1 MTKTSSNG
9 RGTSA
14 IDFPQGLKPKV
25 YGASFGT
32 AEQGAEK
39 NTGRRRKGRFLGA
52 EAPRN
57 DKKKPLGRWPEGQLY
72 LNRGLQRRPEGQLY
86 LYRGLQR
93 RPKGQL
99 YLNRGLQRR
108 PKGPLYAMFLSAFVV
123 AALSLAVLAGC
134 SSEPKQAAQA
144 PAEKVRDVTVVQIE
158 KVNVPDYVEATG
170 TVRATLTAQLA
181 SQVMGTITGM
191 NVHEGSAVRQGQ
203 VLVTLDAAQPQ
214 ASYQRASAALAGSE
228 QSIAAADADY
238 ALAEAT
244 MKRYQMLYDK
254 KSVSP
259 QEYDEVKTKLAA
271 AKARRDAAHAG
282 RAEADAAV
290 AEAKTV
296 VGFSR
301 IRAPFNGVVTAK
313 LADVGAMAAPGVPL
327 LIVEDQGQF
336 RLEATVDES
345 KMGAVRLGESVPVVI
360 DALGDREFT
369 GKVVQIVP
377 VADPA
382 SRSFVVKVELPAE
395 EQIRSGLFGR
405 AKFARGQKNT
415 ILIPQTAVL
424 NRGQL
429 QAVYVV
435 GKDQLASLR
444 YVTLGAPSGQQVE
457 VLSGLQDGDQI
468 VAQAGDRELSGK
480 QIEAK

>member
-1 MTKTSSNG
+1 M
-9 RGTSA
+9 
-14 IDFPQGLKPKV
+14 
-25 YGASFGT
+25 
-32 AEQGAEK
+32 
-39 NTGRRRKGRFLGA
+39 
-52 EAPRN
+52 
-57 DKKKPLGRWPEGQLY
+57 
-72 LNRGLQRRPEGQLY
+72 
-86 LYRGLQR
+86 
-93 RPKGQL
+93 
-99 YLNRGLQRR
+99 
-108 PKGPLYAMFLSAFVV
+108 
-123 AALSLAVLAGC
+123 
-134 SSEPKQAAQA
+134 
-144 PAEKVRDVTVVQIE
+144 RDVTVVQIE

-181 SQVMGTITGM
+181 SQVMGTITNM

-271 AKARRDAAHAG
+271 GEGAARRGACGTCRGRRGGSRGKNGGRLLADSRALQRRGDGEAG
-282 RAEADAAV
+282 RCGSD
-290 AEAKTV
+290 
-296 VGFSR
+296 G
-301 IRAPFNGVVTAK
+301 
-313 LADVGAMAAPGVPL
+313 GARGSP

-377 VADPA
+377 VASPA
-382 SRSFVVKVELPAE
+382 SRSFVVKVELPAD

-405 AKFARGQKNT
+405 ARFARGQKNT

-457 VLSGLQDGDQI
+457 VLSGLQVGDQI

>member
-1 MTKTSSNG
+1 MMMEARISSV
-9 RGTSA
+9 RG
-14 IDFPQGLKPKV
+14 
-25 YGASFGT
+25 
-32 AEQGAEK
+32 
-39 NTGRRRKGRFLGA
+39 
-52 EAPRN
+52 
-57 DKKKPLGRWPEGQLY
+57 PEGPHY
-72 LNRGLQRRPEGQLY
+72 PNPFVHKHS
-86 LYRGLQR
+86 
-93 RPKGQL
+93 PKGLL
-99 YLNRGLQRR
+99 YPIASGFIVL
-108 PKGPLYAMFLSAFVV
+108 MMAF
-123 AALSLAVLAGC
+123 LAGC
-134 SSEPKQAAQA
+134 SSEPKPAAQA
-144 PAEKVRDVTVVQIE
+144 PEKVRDVAVFQVQTSD
-158 KVNVPDYVEATG
+158 VPDYIEATG

-181 SQVMGTITGM
+181 SQTMGTITSM
-191 NVHEGSAVRQGQ
+191 TVQEGSPVRQGQ

-214 ASYQRASAALAGSE
+214 AGYQRAEAALAGSE

-238 ALAEAT
+238 ALAEST
-244 MKRYQMLYDK
+244 MKRYQTLYDK

-290 AEAKTV
+290 VEAKTV
-296 VGFSR
+296 VGYSR

-327 LIVEDQGQF
+327 LVVEDLGRF

-345 KMGAVRLGESVPVVI
+345 KMGAVSLGESVPVTI
-360 DALGDREFT
+360 DALGGSGFT

-382 SRSFVVKVELPAE
+382 SRSFVVKVELPPDA
-395 EQIRSGLFGR
+395 QIRSGLFGR
-405 AKFARGQKNT
+405 ARFARGQKAA

-429 QAVYVV
+429 QGVYVV
-435 GKDQLASLR
+435 GHDQLASLR
-444 YVTLGAPSGQQVE
+444 YVTLGAASGPQIE

-468 VAQAGDRELSGK
+468 IAQPGDRELSGK